1 MTEIVAFLQYYA
13 KKTVMVSVRG
23 TSDPAGQQA
32 LIYQWPV
39 CVDDGL

>member
-23 TSDPAGQQA
+23 TVEPAGQQA
-32 LIYQWPV
+32 LRCRWTV
-39 CVDDGL
+39 CVGDGL